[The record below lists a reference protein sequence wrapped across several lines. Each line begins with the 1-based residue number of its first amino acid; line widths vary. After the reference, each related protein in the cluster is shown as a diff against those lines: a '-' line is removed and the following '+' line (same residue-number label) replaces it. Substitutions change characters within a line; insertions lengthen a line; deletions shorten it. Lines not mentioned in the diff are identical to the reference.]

1 MAANYSHIIEH
12 KGHLPQEELIY
23 SSAIRLCE
31 IDKIYGKGVAK
42 NFVIAYLINFCDLLN
57 IKEDAK
63 LNNIQLST
71 CALNILMRCNGIT
84 ISELADMIRKFSSGK
99 YGQFYG
105 QMDIMTIGE
114 WARLYMKER
123 GDIIYKNEKISRFIR
138 KRDNQCIT
146 N

>member
-1 MAANYSHIIEH
+1 MAANYTRIIEH

-63 LNNIQLST
+63 LNEIQLST

-84 ISELADMIRKFSSGK
+84 ISELADMIRKFSSGR

-114 WARLYMKER
+114 WTMVYMKDR
-123 GDIIYKNEKISRFIR
+123 GDIILNNDQLTRFILE
-138 KRDNQCIT
+138 RDK
-146 N
+146 